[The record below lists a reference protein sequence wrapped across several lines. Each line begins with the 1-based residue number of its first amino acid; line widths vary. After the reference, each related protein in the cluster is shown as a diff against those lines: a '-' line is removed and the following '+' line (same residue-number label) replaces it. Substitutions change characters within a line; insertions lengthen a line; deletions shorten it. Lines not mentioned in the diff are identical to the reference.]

1 MRVDEYTPLV
11 DEPTDK
17 AATQAPPLPEP
28 TPTFRVEGP
37 RARPVRESPFEP
49 IRKFLR
55 KHGRKLW
62 WLHSA
67 YALMLGSGVVAF
79 ASKGFERARMLGAS
93 LICVWV
99 LLLVF
104 FRLFSRGVDDA
115 GSKREKV
122 GFYVITY
129 AIKNLYQG
137 LLFFLLPFY
146 WKSTTLASANSWFVI
161 ALALVA
167 VLSTLDIVFDHY
179 VMRYRWLASVFH
191 GVILFGALN
200 VFVPAIFPRTENV
213 TSLIA
218 SAAIATIGV
227 MSLHLRARELK
238 SKLVWLQLVTL
249 IAVLPAVAY
258 FARRLIPPVPMYLA
272 HAAIGPSEMPDGRLQ
287 MEVTSVHTSALP
299 ALVAVTDV
307 GIPAGPGSNFRH
319 LWKRNGELV
328 HANVDISA
336 RAGGP
341 NILRLRSKLVNITD
355 NEALAG
361 SWSVE
366 VETTDGQI
374 VGTTHFTV
382 VE

>member
-1 MRVDEYTPLV
+1 MTP
-11 DEPTDK
+11 
-17 AATQAPPLPEP
+17 APPAPPAPDP

-37 RARPVRESPFEP
+37 RAHPVHESPLEP
-49 IRKFLR
+49 VRKFLR

-67 YALMLGSGVVAF
+67 YALVLGSVVVAF

-104 FRLFSRGVDDA
+104 FRLFARGVDRA
-115 GSKREKV
+115 GTRREKV

-146 WKSTTLASANSWFVI
+146 WKSTTLGSANSWFVV
-161 ALALVA
+161 ALAVVA

-179 VMRYRWLASVFH
+179 VMRRRWLASIFH

-200 VFVPAIFPRTENV
+200 VFVPAIFPTDNV
-213 TSLIA
+213 TSLIV
-218 SAAIATIGV
+218 SAAIATVGV
-227 MSLHLRARELK
+227 MSLHLRAQKLK
-238 SKLVWLQLVTL
+238 SKLVWLQL
-249 IAVLPAVAY
+249 AVLTAALPVVAY
-258 FARRLIPPVPMYLA
+258 LARRLIPPVPMYLA
-272 HAAIGPSEMPDGRLQ
+272 HAAVGPFEMPDGRLQ
-287 MEVTSVHTSALP
+287 MEVITVHTSALP
-299 ALVAVTDV
+299 NLIAVTDIGV
-307 GIPAGPGSNFRH
+307 PAGPGSSFRH
-319 LWKRNGELV
+319 IWKRNHVLV
-328 HANVDISA
+328 HAGVDINA
-336 RAGGP
+336 RPARVGV
-341 NILRLRSKLVNITD
+341 LRLRSKLVN
-355 NEALAG
+355 LADDG
-361 SWSVE
+361 AIAGKWTVE

-374 VGTTHFTV
+374 VGNTHFTV

>member
-1 MRVDEYTPLV
+1 MGNGEYTSLV
-11 DEPTDK
+11 DDPTESP
-17 AATQAPPLPEP
+17 APPVPEP

-55 KHGRKLW
+55 RHGRKLW

-67 YALMLGSGVVAF
+67 YALALGSGVVAF

-99 LLLVF
+99 LLLIF
-104 FRLFSRGVDDA
+104 FRLFSRGVEDA

-137 LLFFLLPFY
+137 LLFFLLPSY
-146 WKSTTLASANSWFVI
+146 WKSTTLGSANSWFVI

-249 IAVLPAVAY
+249 VALLPALAY
-258 FARRLIPPVPMYLA
+258 GARRLIPPVPMYLA
-272 HAAIGPSEMPDGRLQ
+272 HAAVGPSEMHDGRLQ
-287 MEVTSVHTSALP
+287 MEVTRVHTSALP
-299 ALVAVTDV
+299 ALIAVTDIGV
-307 GIPAGPGSNFRH
+307 PAGPGSNFRH
-319 LWKRNGELV
+319 IWKRDGEVV
-328 HANVDISA
+328 HVNANITA
-336 RAGGP
+336 RAEGASV
-341 NILRLRSKLVNITD
+341 LRLRSGLKNITTQ
-355 NEALAG
+355 EARAG
-361 SWSVE
+361 NWSVE

-374 VGTTHFTV
+374 VGNTRFTV